1 MQVESVIWFSSTWR
15 HERYVVVLVDDGARD
30 VGVEDVEAEGEDPQL
45 DQPVVP
51 LRLLRR
57 PPTDDAQGYV
67 EDGRQALNQISTST
81 RTLAMTGGRIA
92 ILLVTFA
99 VTWYDNTKRET
110 PEEPFRE
117 AVIARTRIL
126 KLGSLYTLT
135 CA

>member
-1 MQVESVIWFSSTWR
+1 MIWFSTWR

-67 EDGRQALNQISTST
+67 EDRRQALNQISTSENT
-81 RTLAMTGGRIA
+81 RHDRRKNRHFACDFCRN
-92 ILLVTFA
+92 LV
-99 VTWYDNTKRET
+99 R
-110 PEEPFRE
+110 
-117 AVIARTRIL
+117 
-126 KLGSLYTLT
+126 
-135 CA
+135 

>member
-1 MQVESVIWFSSTWR
+1 M
-15 HERYVVVLVDDGARD
+15 
-30 VGVEDVEAEGEDPQL
+30 EDVEAEGEDPEL

-67 EDGRQALNQISTST
+67 EDGRQALNQISTM

-99 VTWYDNTKRET
+99 V
-110 PEEPFRE
+110 
-117 AVIARTRIL
+117 
-126 KLGSLYTLT
+126 
-135 CA
+135 